1 MSKITEA
8 LAFMK
13 KQTKDVDMDVSETC
27 QLLEFKEQHKNTHH
41 EGGTSGNDSDEDMDD
56 DARGGTRVK
65 CNQQ

>member
-13 KQTKDVDMDVSETC
+13 KGNKDVDMDVAETC

-41 EGGTSGNDSDEDMDD
+41 EGGTSGNDSEEEDD
-56 DARGGTRVK
+56 DPRGGTRVK